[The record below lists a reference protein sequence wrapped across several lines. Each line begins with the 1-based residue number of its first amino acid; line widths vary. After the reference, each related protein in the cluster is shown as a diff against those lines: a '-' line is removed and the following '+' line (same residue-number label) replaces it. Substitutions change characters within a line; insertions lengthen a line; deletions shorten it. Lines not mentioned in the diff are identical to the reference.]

1 MNLNLIFRVYTLISH
16 FLAESL
22 KHNKT
27 SKKDHSF
34 YNTVSLKNLTHF
46 YDEPQLPQHCEKYIL
61 ATHRKTLLTYS

>member
-1 MNLNLIFRVYTLISH
+1 MNLNLIFGVYTLISH

-46 YDEPQLPQHCEKYIL
+46 YEPQLPQHCEKCIP